1 MPNIDI
7 NRIITEEVNEIDDDE
22 RREFIKEILAFE
34 RSKMD
39 KRQPHFKNDF
49 DRLIEKYGVNENEIE
64 EVVES

>member
-7 NRIITEEVNEIDDDE
+7 NRIITEEVNEIDDNQ

-39 KRQPHFKNDF
+39 KNQPHFKNDF
-49 DRLIEKYGVNENEIE
+49 NHLIEKYGVSEDELE
-64 EVVES
+64 EVAES